1 MAIRWKYPRNVP
13 PIWIFFVPNPPRIH
27 KEIDVSLILNKLGL
41 DRKVLPLDGYEK
53 YVHPDLEVE
62 FLTSERGREGPD
74 LSYGKAN

>member
-1 MAIRWKYPRNVP
+1 
-13 PIWIFFVPNPPRIH
+13 
-27 KEIDVSLILNKLGL
+27 LGL